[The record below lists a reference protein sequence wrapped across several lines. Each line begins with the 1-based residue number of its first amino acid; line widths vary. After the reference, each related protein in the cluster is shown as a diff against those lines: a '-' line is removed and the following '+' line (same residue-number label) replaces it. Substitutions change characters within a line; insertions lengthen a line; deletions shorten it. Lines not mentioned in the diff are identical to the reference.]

1 MPLEL
6 TFKLSDFMR
15 MKDIYRLQRGIKA
28 VDSHLFQCVS
38 DIATFLENSDQ
49 NHIPASGLIEVVI
62 PCISESFFTLKKNYT
77 VVKEVPYAAGK
88 WSESLGNSFFMD
100 SQYMIPD
107 FIDMAKQRL
116 EETLLDHRFD
126 PTSAIEIYEELTEL
140 LVKKFDKV
148 NQNDYALIVLG
159 KMASRE
165 EMYLY
170 GVSDVLI

>member
-1 MPLEL
+1 M
-6 TFKLSDFMR
+6 
-15 MKDIYRLQRGIKA
+15 
-28 VDSHLFQCVS
+28 FQCVS

-116 EETLLDHRFD
+116 EETLIDHRFD

>member
-1 MPLEL
+1 M
-6 TFKLSDFMR
+6 
-15 MKDIYRLQRGIKA
+15 
-28 VDSHLFQCVS
+28 
-38 DIATFLENSDQ
+38 
-49 NHIPASGLIEVVI
+49 
-62 PCISESFFTLKKNYT
+62 KKNYT

-116 EETLLDHRFD
+116 EETLIDHRFD